1 MADTGATTHMTSD
14 LAQLNL
20 PAPFS
25 GADTITIVEG
35 SGLTISNIGSSILDV
50 PLAPYN

>member
-1 MADTGATTHMTSD
+1 VADTGATTHMTSD

-20 PAPFS
+20 AAPFS
-25 GADTITIVEG
+25 GADTVTTAGG
-35 SGLTISNIGSSILDV
+35 SCLIISNIGSSILDV